1 MQLGCCY
8 NRSVLL
14 LFAVFGFLLVLLIA
28 FVSVAFT
35 VRNLSEISFPSVL
48 EVDDAVEWISE
59 RLPEEA
65 AAQLRKDEVFEIIG
79 WWLDSIDSAGL
90 ASEHGQEI
98 GKGRAKNNQAES
110 VADLDIAV
118 DEVVARALEGNEPL
132 NEIAVVVVLDLLVVY
147 LTEIGAIGSQ
157 PTEQG

>member
-14 LFAVFGFLLVLLIA
+14 LFAILGSLLVLLIA

-98 GKGRAKNNQAES
+98 GEGRAKNNQAES
-110 VADLDIAV
+110 VADLDIVV
-118 DEVVARALEGNEPL
+118 DEVVARALESNEPL
-132 NEIAVVVVLDLLVVY
+132 NEVAVVVVLDLLIVY

>member
-14 LFAVFGFLLVLLIA
+14 LFAIFGSLLVLLIA
-28 FVSVAFT
+28 FASVAFT

-98 GKGRAKNNQAES
+98 GEGRAKNNQAES
-110 VADLDIAV
+110 VADLDIVV
-118 DEVVARALEGNEPL
+118 DEVVARALESNEPL
-132 NEIAVVVVLDLLVVY
+132 NEVAVVVVLDLLIVY

>member
-14 LFAVFGFLLVLLIA
+14 LFAIFGCLLVLLIA
-28 FVSVAFT
+28 FVSVAST

-65 AAQLRKDEVFEIIG
+65 ASQLRKDEVFEIIR

-90 ASEHGQEI
+90 ASEHGEEI
-98 GKGRAKNNQAES
+98 GEGRAKNNKSES
-110 VADLDIAV
+110 VADLDMAV
-118 DEVVARALEGNEPL
+118 DEVVARALDSPEPL
-132 NEIAVVVVLDLLVVY
+132 NEVAVVVVLDLLIVY

>member
-14 LFAVFGFLLVLLIA
+14 LFAILGFLLVLLIA

-35 VRNLSEISFPSVL
+35 VRNLSEVSFPSVL

-65 AAQLRKDEVFEIIG
+65 ASQLRKDEVFEIIG

-90 ASEHGQEI
+90 TSEHGQEI
-98 GKGRAKNNQAES
+98 GEGRAKGKDES

-147 LTEIGAIGSQ
+147 LTEIGAISGQ
-157 PTEQG
+157 PAEQG

>member
-1 MQLGCCY
+1 M
-8 NRSVLL
+8 LL
-14 LFAVFGFLLVLLIA
+14 LFAILGFLLVLLIA

-35 VRNLSEISFPSVL
+35 VRNLSEVSFPSVL

-65 AAQLRKDEVFEIIG
+65 ASQLRKDEVFEIIG

-98 GKGRAKNNQAES
+98 GEGRAKDNKDES

-118 DEVVARALEGNEPL
+118 DEVVARALETAEPL
-132 NEIAVVVVLDLLVVY
+132 NELAVVVVLDLLVVY
-147 LTEIGAIGSQ
+147 LTEIGAISGQ
-157 PTEQG
+157 PAEQG

>member
-14 LFAVFGFLLVLLIA
+14 LFAIFGSLLVLLIA

-59 RLPEEA
+59 RLPDEA

-98 GKGRAKNNQAES
+98 GEGRAKNNQAES
-110 VADLDIAV
+110 VADLDIVV
-118 DEVVARALEGNEPL
+118 DEVVARALESNEPL
-132 NEIAVVVVLDLLVVY
+132 NEVAVVVVLDLLIVY

>member
-1 MQLGCCY
+1 M
-8 NRSVLL
+8 LL
-14 LFAVFGFLLVLLIA
+14 LFAILGFLLVLLIA

-35 VRNLSEISFPSVL
+35 VKNLSEVSFPSVL

-65 AAQLRKDEVFEIIG
+65 ASQLRKDEVFEIIG

-90 ASEHGQEI
+90 TSEHGQEI
-98 GKGRAKNNQAES
+98 GEGRAKGKDES

-118 DEVVARALEGNEPL
+118 DEVVARALETAEPL
-132 NEIAVVVVLDLLVVY
+132 NELAVVVVLDLLVVY
-147 LTEIGAIGSQ
+147 LTEIGAISGQ
-157 PTEQG
+157 PAEQG

>member
-1 MQLGCCY
+1 M
-8 NRSVLL
+8 LL
-14 LFAVFGFLLVLLIA
+14 LFAIFGCLLVLLIA
-28 FVSVAFT
+28 FVSVAST

-65 AAQLRKDEVFEIIG
+65 ASQLRKDEVFEIIG

-90 ASEHGQEI
+90 ASEHGEEI
-98 GKGRAKNNQAES
+98 GEGRAKNNKSES

-118 DEVVARALEGNEPL
+118 DEVVARALDSPEPL
-132 NEIAVVVVLDLLVVY
+132 NEVAVVVVLDLLVVY

>member
-1 MQLGCCY
+1 
-8 NRSVLL
+8 VLL
-14 LFAVFGFLLVLLIA
+14 LFAIFGFLLVLLIA

-98 GKGRAKNNQAES
+98 GEGRAKNNQAES
-110 VADLDIAV
+110 VADLDIVV
-118 DEVVARALEGNEPL
+118 DEVVARALESNEPL
-132 NEIAVVVVLDLLVVY
+132 NEVAVVVVLDLLIVY

-157 PTEQG
+157 STEQG

>member
-14 LFAVFGFLLVLLIA
+14 LFAILGFLLVLLIA

-35 VRNLSEISFPSVL
+35 VRNLSEVSFPSVL

-65 AAQLRKDEVFEIIG
+65 ASQLRKDEVFEIIG

-90 ASEHGQEI
+90 TSEHGQEI
-98 GKGRAKNNQAES
+98 GEGRAKGKDES

-118 DEVVARALEGNEPL
+118 DEVVARALETAEPL
-132 NEIAVVVVLDLLVVY
+132 NELAVVVVLDLLVVY
-147 LTEIGAIGSQ
+147 LTEIGAISGQ
-157 PTEQG
+157 PAEQG

>member
-1 MQLGCCY
+1 
-8 NRSVLL
+8 VLL
-14 LFAVFGFLLVLLIA
+14 LFAILGSLLVLLIA

-98 GKGRAKNNQAES
+98 GEGRAKNNQAES
-110 VADLDIAV
+110 VADLDIVV
-118 DEVVARALEGNEPL
+118 DEVVARALESNEPL
-132 NEIAVVVVLDLLVVY
+132 NEVAVVVVLDLLIVY

>member
-1 MQLGCCY
+1 
-8 NRSVLL
+8 VLL
-14 LFAVFGFLLVLLIA
+14 LFAIFGSLLVLLIA

-90 ASEHGQEI
+90 TSEHGQEI
-98 GKGRAKNNQAES
+98 GEGRAKNNQAES
-110 VADLDIAV
+110 VADLDIVV
-118 DEVVARALEGNEPL
+118 DEVVARALESNEPL
-132 NEIAVVVVLDLLVVY
+132 NEVAVVVVLDLLIVY

>member
-1 MQLGCCY
+1 
-8 NRSVLL
+8 
-14 LFAVFGFLLVLLIA
+14 LLVLLIA
-28 FVSVAFT
+28 FISVAST
-35 VRNLSEISFPSVL
+35 VKNLSEVSFPSVL

-65 AAQLRKDEVFEIIG
+65 ASQLRKDEVFEIIG

-90 ASEHGQEI
+90 ASEYGEEI
-98 GKGRAKNNQAES
+98 GQGRAKSNKAES

-118 DEVVARALEGNEPL
+118 DEVVARALDSPDPL
-132 NEIAVVVVLDLLVVY
+132 NEVAVVVVLDLLVVY

-157 PTEQG
+157 STEQG

>member
-1 MQLGCCY
+1 MK
-8 NRSVLL
+8 
-14 LFAVFGFLLVLLIA
+14 
-28 FVSVAFT
+28 
-35 VRNLSEISFPSVL
+35 NLSEVSFPSVL

-65 AAQLRKDEVFEIIG
+65 ASQLRKDEVFEIIG

-90 ASEHGQEI
+90 ASEYGEEI
-98 GKGRAKNNQAES
+98 GQGRAKSNKAES

-118 DEVVARALEGNEPL
+118 DEVVARALDSPDPL
-132 NEIAVVVVLDLLVVY
+132 NEVAVVVVLDLLVVY

-157 PTEQG
+157 STEQG

>member
-1 MQLGCCY
+1 
-8 NRSVLL
+8 VLL
-14 LFAVFGFLLVLLIA
+14 LFAIFGFLLVLLIA

-98 GKGRAKNNQAES
+98 GEGRAKNNQAES

-118 DEVVARALEGNEPL
+118 DEVVARALESNEPL
-132 NEIAVVVVLDLLVVY
+132 NEVAVVVVLDLLIVY

>member
-1 MQLGCCY
+1 M
-8 NRSVLL
+8 LL
-14 LFAVFGFLLVLLIA
+14 LFVFFGILLVLLIA
-28 FVSVAFT
+28 FVSVALT
-35 VRNLSEISFPSVL
+35 VRNLSEASLPSVL

-65 AAQLRKDEVFEIIG
+65 ASQLRKDEVLEIIS
-79 WWLDSIDSAGL
+79 WWLDSLGSAGL

-98 GKGRAKNNQAES
+98 GEGRAKNNNAES
-110 VADLDIAV
+110 IADLDVAV
-118 DEVVARALEGNEPL
+118 DEVVARALEGPEPL
-132 NEIAVVVVLDLLVVY
+132 NEVAVVVVLDLLVVY

>member
-14 LFAVFGFLLVLLIA
+14 LFAIFGSLLVLLIA

-65 AAQLRKDEVFEIIG
+65 AAQLRKDEVFEIIR
-79 WWLDSIDSAGL
+79 WRLDSIDSAGL

-98 GKGRAKNNQAES
+98 GEGRAKNNQAES
-110 VADLDIAV
+110 VADLDIVV
-118 DEVVARALEGNEPL
+118 DEVVARALESNEPL
-132 NEIAVVVVLDLLVVY
+132 NEVAVVVVLDLLIVY

>member
-1 MQLGCCY
+1 
-8 NRSVLL
+8 VLL
-14 LFAVFGFLLVLLIA
+14 LFAILGFLLVLLIA

-35 VRNLSEISFPSVL
+35 VKNLSEVSFPSVL

-65 AAQLRKDEVFEIIG
+65 ASQLRKDEVFEIIG

-90 ASEHGQEI
+90 TSEHGQEI
-98 GKGRAKNNQAES
+98 GEGRAKGKDES

-118 DEVVARALEGNEPL
+118 DEVVARALETAEPL
-132 NEIAVVVVLDLLVVY
+132 NELAVVVVLDLLVVY
-147 LTEIGAIGSQ
+147 LTEIGAISGQ
-157 PTEQG
+157 PAEQG

>member
-14 LFAVFGFLLVLLIA
+14 LFAIFGCLLVLLIA
-28 FVSVAFT
+28 FVSVAST
-35 VRNLSEISFPSVL
+35 VRNLSEVSFPSVL

-65 AAQLRKDEVFEIIG
+65 ASQLRRDEVFEIIR

-90 ASEHGQEI
+90 ASEHGEEI
-98 GKGRAKNNQAES
+98 GEGRAKNNKSES
-110 VADLDIAV
+110 VADLDMAV
-118 DEVVARALEGNEPL
+118 DEVVARALDSPEPL
-132 NEIAVVVVLDLLVVY
+132 NEVAVVVVLDLLIVY

>member
-1 MQLGCCY
+1 
-8 NRSVLL
+8 VLL
-14 LFAVFGFLLVLLIA
+14 LFAIFGCLLVLLIA
-28 FVSVAFT
+28 FVSVAST

-65 AAQLRKDEVFEIIG
+65 ASQLRRDEVFEIIR

-90 ASEHGQEI
+90 ASEHGEEI
-98 GKGRAKNNQAES
+98 GEGRAKNNKSES

-118 DEVVARALEGNEPL
+118 DEVVARALDSPEPL
-132 NEIAVVVVLDLLVVY
+132 NEVAVVVVLDLLVVY

>member
-14 LFAVFGFLLVLLIA
+14 LFAIFGSLLVLLIA

-98 GKGRAKNNQAES
+98 GEGRAKNNQAES
-110 VADLDIAV
+110 VADLDIVV
-118 DEVVARALEGNEPL
+118 DEVVARALESNEPL
-132 NEIAVVVVLDLLVVY
+132 NEVAVVVVLDLLIVY

-157 PTEQG
+157 STEQG

>member
-14 LFAVFGFLLVLLIA
+14 LFAIFGCLLVLLIA
-28 FVSVAFT
+28 FVSVAST

-65 AAQLRKDEVFEIIG
+65 ASQLRKDEVFEIIR

-90 ASEHGQEI
+90 ASEHGEEI
-98 GKGRAKNNQAES
+98 GEGRAKNNKSES

-118 DEVVARALEGNEPL
+118 DEVVARALYSPEPL
-132 NEIAVVVVLDLLVVY
+132 NEVAVVVVLDLLVVY

>member
-14 LFAVFGFLLVLLIA
+14 LFAIFGSLLVLLIA

-59 RLPEEA
+59 GLPEEA

-98 GKGRAKNNQAES
+98 GEGRAKNNQAES
-110 VADLDIAV
+110 VADLDIVV
-118 DEVVARALEGNEPL
+118 DEVVARALESNEPL
-132 NEIAVVVVLDLLVVY
+132 NEVAVVVVLDLLIVY